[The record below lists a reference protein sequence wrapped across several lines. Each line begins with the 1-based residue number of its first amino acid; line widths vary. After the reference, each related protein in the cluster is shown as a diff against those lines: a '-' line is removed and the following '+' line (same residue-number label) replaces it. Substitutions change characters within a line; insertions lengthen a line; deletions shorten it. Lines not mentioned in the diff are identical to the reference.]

1 MRPFI
6 LILSVVGL
14 LAAPIAPAAAAAP
27 YCGITWG
34 SQPVT
39 LPTHGEGG
47 LVDVR
52 TGRHECFDRVVFDIE
67 GARPSA
73 LVRYADQITTD
84 GEGAVVPL
92 HGGAFLE
99 VVSAVVPGAPDSDDL
114 LGCEVGDEMAD
125 VAGYRTLREV
135 AYAGFFEGQVTI
147 GIGVRARLPY
157 RVFTLPGP
165 GTRSRLVID
174 VAHRW

>member
-6 LILSVVGL
+6 LFLSVIGL
-14 LAAPIAPAAAAAP
+14 LAALVAPAAAATP

-34 SQPVT
+34 SQPET
-39 LPTHGEGG
+39 LPPYGEGG

-52 TGRHECFDRVVFDIE
+52 TGRHECYDRVVLDIE

-73 LVRYADQITTD
+73 IVSYVSQITTD
-84 GEGAVVPL
+84 GEGAVVPVR
-92 HGGAFLE
+92 GGAFLE
-99 VVSAVVPGAPDSDDL
+99 VVAGVVAGEPNSDVL

-125 VAGYRTLREV
+125 VGGYRTLREV
-135 AYAGFFEGQVTI
+135 AYAGFFEGQVTL
-147 GIGVRARLPY
+147 GIGVRARLPF